1 MTSDVATPDGSKA
14 LAAPGCRCDQ
24 PVADLTAHCIRCGRR
39 IRSIVCDRCGGTDLV
54 EIEHV
59 GNVAVIRCEACRY
72 AGRRPTVARHRRIVT
87 TPAARDGER

>member
-1 MTSDVATPDGSKA
+1 MTADAASPNANRA
-14 LAAPGCRCDQ
+14 LPAPRCRCPQ
-24 PVADLTAHCIRCGRR
+24 PVAGHEAHCVRCGRR